1 MFRKAAM
8 VQVVA
13 LPPFLV
19 CLQLRSPAARPAFE
33 DMAMVQEAVQHG
45 VQHGVR
51 HGGDGRGVPEQ
62 AISMH
67 AARASPLSKATRAWC
82 HEMRRLRRPIP
93 KYR

>member
-13 LPPFLV
+13 FPPFLV
-19 CLQLRSPAARPAFE
+19 CCNFVLQLRGAFE

-45 VQHGVR
+45 VQHGR
-51 HGGDGRGVPEQ
+51 EGRGVPEQ

>member
-19 CLQLRSPAARPAFE
+19 CLQLRSPAAWPAFE

-45 VQHGVR
+45 VQHGR
-51 HGGDGRGVPEQ
+51 DGRGVSEHS
-62 AISMH
+62 ISMH